1 MGSVID
7 HDLVEDIVARGRV
20 TADDVDDLRRTVY
33 RDGVVDRAE
42 ADAIFFIN
50 SACAEKDPSWS
61 AFFVDAL
68 TDFVIWQDKPKKH
81 VSDAESQY
89 LIAHILHD
97 GHVDTATELELLI
110 NVVHWAV
117 SSPPSLAFLALKAI
131 RDSVLEPATALRGS
145 NRPPAIVSPADVE
158 LIRKVIYAAG
168 SPGGY
173 TVTRDEAELIVALN
187 DATDSSE
194 NADTWRD
201 LFVKAIA
208 NYLMFPAAAPAV
220 PTAEEELAREHWL
233 EEKRDVG
240 KLIAGIGSSFL
251 RLDIPF
257 REAWRETDMFGT
269 VSRREE
275 RQREARRLA
284 DAMGRESIDA
294 AEAAWLVKNIGKNG
308 SLDDSERALLA
319 FIKKYAPVI
328 DPAAAPLFARA
339 GL

>member
-7 HDLVEDIVARGRV
+7 HDLVEDIVARGTV
-20 TADDVDDLRRTVY
+20 TADDVGDLRRTVY

-50 SACAEKDPSWS
+50 SACSEKDSGWA

-68 TDFVIWQDKPKKH
+68 TDFVIWQDEPKKY
-81 VSDAESQY
+81 VSDAEAQY

-117 SSPPSLAFLALKAI
+117 SCPAPLSYLALKAV
-131 RDSVLEPATALRGS
+131 RDEVMQPPTAVRGS
-145 NRPPAIVSPADVE
+145 NRPPAIISPADVE

-187 DATDSSE
+187 DATDNAE

-201 LFVKAIA
+201 LFVKAVA
-208 NYLMFPAAAPAV
+208 NYLMFPGAAPSV
-220 PTAEEELAREHWL
+220 PTAEEELARENWL
-233 EEKRDVG
+233 EQKRGVG
-240 KLIAGIGSSFL
+240 DLIAGIGSSFR

-257 REAWRETDMFGT
+257 REAWREADLFGT
-269 VSRREE
+269 ISGQAE
-275 RQREARRLA
+275 RQREARELA
-284 DAMGRESIDA
+284 QAASRESIDA
-294 AEAAWLVKNIGKNG
+294 AEAQWLVKNIGKNG
-308 SLDDSERALLA
+308 SLDENERALLA
-319 FIKKYAPVI
+319 FIKKYAPAI